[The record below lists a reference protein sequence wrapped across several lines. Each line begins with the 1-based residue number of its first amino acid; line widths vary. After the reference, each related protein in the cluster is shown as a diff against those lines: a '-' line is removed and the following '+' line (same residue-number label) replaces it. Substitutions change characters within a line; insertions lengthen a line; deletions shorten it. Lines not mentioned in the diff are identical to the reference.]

1 VLLITGAEAEGF
13 TVITNVAEPVPALF
27 VADMVTLDV
36 PAPVGVPVIAP
47 DVELRINPAGKV
59 AAPKEVGLPEA
70 VIW

>member
-1 VLLITGAEAEGF
+1 M
-13 TVITNVAEPVPALF
+13 ITNVAEPVPALF

-47 DVELRINPAGKV
+47 VAVLSVSPAGKV